1 MKLIFKYNRNALY
14 LTRDLKERYAGN
26 YFSVLDIY
34 LNEKV
39 QSVKIHFLNIFK
51 DHDTVAELSLTAIYY
66 DRWSLSNDLWIKF
79 YRDHGKYD
87 PELS

>member
-1 MKLIFKYNRNALY
+1 MKFDIQIQSECILFNKRFEGEICWELLF
-14 LTRDLKERYAGN
+14 GI
-26 YFSVLDIY
+26 VLY

-51 DHDTVAELSLTAIYY
+51 DHDTVAELSPTAIYY